1 MDLLDTY
8 FDSLSESSSSEDHD
22 DIESLYGGQARSI
35 LSSLEETI
43 GKIDDFLLFERAFMH
58 GDIVCLASDPLG
70 QMGKVIN
77 VELTVDLENIYGR
90 KIHNVN
96 SKNLQKIRSISVGDY
111 VVSGA
116 WLGKVDKIVDR
127 ITVLF
132 DDGTKCEL
140 TTIGPEKI
148 IAISPDILEDSQ
160 YPFYPGQKVQVD
172 ASSVSKPVGWL
183 CGTRKNRNNQGTV
196 CNVDAGLVYVDWLG
210 CASVDGEK
218 WSTPPCLQNSKNLT
232 LLSCFPH
239 ANWQFGDWC
248 VLPMEQ
254 IFPCAF
260 SSGLVKGHGQSK
272 KILPR
277 NSLSPN
283 FQEISV
289 IVRTRTKIDVQWQD
303 GSQSRGLDS
312 HSLLPVNIVDVHDFW
327 PDAFVMEKGTCDD
340 SNVSC
345 DQRWGVVRSVDSKER
360 TVKVKWCNSTVSGE
374 KEVEEIVS
382 AYELV
387 EHPDYSYCLGDAV
400 FRMQKSGVLDLADE
414 NCFTNHT
421 ISKSGVSEESDLK
434 ANDNGEVQN
443 RYPKSN
449 FLSHIGLVVGFKD
462 GVIEVKWATGAT
474 SKVLPYE
481 IYRFDK
487 CDGTTANSIVN
498 DENIQQ
504 SNGDTADHENQL
516 LGQKEKDVLDLNY
529 NNLKDYS
536 SYSLY
541 QVAVGVF
548 TSITSSLVGSLG
560 SAVVCAYKR
569 TSLDVPKLEIPT
581 EEEALELCTMQ
592 IVDEPLVADD
602 SEIYGMI
609 TSQLRSNEANE
620 DIILPSG
627 SKLPQQFRQFDMVS
641 GGLDHHFVDRSG
653 TGVLQSTQMKR
664 GWLKKV
670 HQEWSILEKDLS
682 ETIYVRVYE
691 DRMDLLRA
699 AIVGAPGTPYHDGLF
714 FFDICLPPQYPD
726 EPPMVHYNSGG
737 LRINPNLYE
746 SGKVCLSILNTWT
759 GSGTEVWNP
768 GSSTILQVLLSLQAL
783 VLNEKPYFNEA
794 GYDAHIGKA
803 EGEKNSV
810 SYNENAFLESCRSMM
825 YLLRKP
831 PKHFEEL
838 VKEHFTGR
846 CKNILLAC
854 KAYMEGAPIGYPFGD
869 SKPEHESHKGSS
881 TGFKIM
887 LGKLFPKLVEAFS
900 DNDVDCRQM
909 LHQVE

>member
-1 MDLLDTY
+1 MDLLDSY

-160 YPFYPGQKVQVD
+160 YPFYPGQRVQVD

-232 LLSCFPH
+232 LLSSFPH

-303 GSQSRGLDS
+303 GSQSMGLDS

-345 DQRWGVVRSVDSKER
+345 DQRWGIVRSVDSKER
-360 TVKVKWCNSTVSGE
+360 TVKVKWCNSTASGE

-462 GVIEVKWATGAT
+462 WVIEVKWATGAT

-487 CDGTTANSIVN
+487 CDGTTATSIVN

-516 LGQKEKDVLDLNY
+516 LGQKEK
-529 NNLKDYS
+529 
-536 SYSLY
+536 
-541 QVAVGVF
+541 
-548 TSITSSLVGSLG
+548 
-560 SAVVCAYKR
+560 R
-569 TSLDVPKLEIPT
+569 
-581 EEEALELCTMQ
+581 
-592 IVDEPLVADD
+592 
-602 SEIYGMI
+602 
-609 TSQLRSNEANE
+609 
-620 DIILPSG
+620 LPE
-627 SKLPQQFRQFDMVS
+627 QFRQFDMVS

-670 HQEWSILEKDLS
+670 HQEWSVLEKDLS

-846 CKNILLAC
+846 CKNIILAC

-869 SKPEHESHKGSS
+869 GKPEHESQKGSS

-900 DNDVDCRQM
+900 DNGVDCRQM
-909 LHQVE
+909 LDQVE

>member
-1 MDLLDTY
+1 MDLLDSY

-22 DIESLYGGQARSI
+22 DIESLYGGQACSI

-43 GKIDDFLLFERAFMH
+43 GKIDDFLLFERAFTH

-90 KIHNVN
+90 KIHSVN

-116 WLGKVDKIVDR
+116 WLGKVEKIVDR

-172 ASSVSKPVGWL
+172 PSSVSKSVGWL
-183 CGTRKNRNNQGTV
+183 CGTRKNKNNQGTV

-210 CASVDGEK
+210 CASVD
-218 WSTPPCLQNSKNLT
+218 
-232 LLSCFPH
+232 
-239 ANWQFGDWC
+239 
-248 VLPMEQ
+248 VEQ

-260 SSGLVKGHGQSK
+260 SSGLVKGHVQSK

-277 NSLSPN
+277 NNLSPN

-289 IVRTRTKIDVQWQD
+289 IVRTRTKVDVQWQD
-303 GSQSRGLDS
+303 GSQSVGLDS
-312 HSLLPVNIVDVHDFW
+312 HSLLPVNIVDVQDFW
-327 PDAFVMEKGTCDD
+327 PHAFVMEKGTYED
-340 SNVSC
+340 SNGSC

-360 TVKVKWCNSTVSGE
+360 TVKVKWCNSTAFGE

-387 EHPDYSYCLGDAV
+387 EHQDYSYCLGDAV

-414 NCFTNHT
+414 NCITNHT
-421 ISKSGVSEESDLK
+421 ISKTGVSEESDLK
-434 ANDNGEVQN
+434 ANNNGEDLN
-443 RYPKSN
+443 RYSKSK
-449 FLSHIGLVVGFKD
+449 FLSHIGLVVGFED

-474 SKVLPYE
+474 SKVAPYE
-481 IYRFDK
+481 IYRIDK
-487 CDGTTANSIVN
+487 GDGTATSMLD

-504 SNGDTADHENQL
+504 SDGDTAEHENQL

-529 NNLKDYS
+529 NNLKDSS

-541 QVAVGVF
+541 QVAIGVF

-569 TSLDVPKLEIPT
+569 TSQDVPKLGLPN
-581 EEEALELCTMQ
+581 EEEALELCTMHT
-592 IVDEPLVADD
+592 VDEPLVADD
-602 SEIYGMI
+602 LEVYGRMTSEP
-609 TSQLRSNEANE
+609 RSKEANK
-620 DIILPSG
+620 DTILPSG
-627 SKLPQQFRQFDMVS
+627 SKLPEHFRLFDMVC
-641 GGLDHHFVDRSG
+641 GGLDHHFVDGSG
-653 TGVLQSTQMKR
+653 TGVLQSPQMKR
-664 GWLKKV
+664 SWLKKV
-670 HQEWSILEKDLS
+670 HQEWSILEKDLP

-691 DRMDLLRA
+691 ERMDLLRA

-768 GSSTILQVLLSLQAL
+768 GSSTIPQVLLSLQAL

-794 GYDAHIGKA
+794 GYDAQIGKA

-810 SYNENAFLESCRSMM
+810 SYNENAFLDSCRSMM

-838 VKEHFTGR
+838 VKEHFKGR

-854 KAYMEGAPIGYPFGD
+854 KAYMEGAPIGYPFGG
-869 SKPEHESHKGSS
+869 SKPEHENQKGSS

-900 DNDVDCRQM
+900 DNGVDCRQM
-909 LHQVE
+909 LDQVQ